1 MTGDPEW
8 QEYLEAEARVHF
20 VAFGEHRLRVI
31 EAGEAGGEPLLLI
44 HGFADSAYTW
54 HRNLRAL
61 AGAGF
66 HTIAYD
72 YPGCGESALPDGFR
86 FGVDDLAQVALG
98 LLDALGLERVHLV
111 GHSMGG
117 GVALQLALHHAD
129 RLHWV
134 LLLAPTCYHAF
145 ARPFTYLF
153 RWPPFHVL
161 ARLVTG
167 PWMALPVLIWEYA
180 DMTLLTPQV
189 VAQYRL
195 AFQRPEYVR
204 ACHGL
209 LRDYW
214 NEAFAE
220 AARRYGEISV
230 PLHVIWGER
239 DTSVSRHDVRRLA
252 ADTGADLTIVPR
264 VGHMLNQT
272 QPGVFNEAVARLL
285 GKAR

>member
-1 MTGDPEW
+1 VTGDPEW
-8 QEYLEAEARVHF
+8 QEYLETEAHVRF
-20 VAFGEHRLRVI
+20 VAFGELRLRVV
-31 EAGEAGGEPLLLI
+31 EAGAPEGEPLLLI

-66 HTIAYD
+66 RAIAYD
-72 YPGCGESALPDGFR
+72 CPGCGESALPDGFR
-86 FGVDDLAQVALG
+86 FGVDDLARVALG
-98 LLDALGLERVHLV
+98 LLDVLGLERVRLV

-117 GVALQLALHHAD
+117 GVALQLALHQAD

-145 ARPFTYLF
+145 ARPFIYLF

-167 PWMALPVLIWEYA
+167 PWMALPVLVWEYA

-195 AFQRPEYVR
+195 AFRRPEYVR

-220 AARRYGEISV
+220 TARRYGEISV

-239 DTSVSRHDVRRLA
+239 DTSVSRRDIRRLA
-252 ADTGADLTIVPR
+252 ADTGADLTVVPR
-264 VGHMLNQT
+264 AGHLLNQT
-272 QPGVFNEAVARLL
+272 QPGVFNEAVVRLL
-285 GKAR
+285 REVR